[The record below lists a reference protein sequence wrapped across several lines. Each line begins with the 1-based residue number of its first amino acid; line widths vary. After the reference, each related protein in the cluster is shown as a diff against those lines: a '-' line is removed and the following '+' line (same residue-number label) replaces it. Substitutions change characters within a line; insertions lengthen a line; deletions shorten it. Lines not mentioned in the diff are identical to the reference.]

1 MSVLERARSAD
12 LFAGVKSSERC
23 DFADFM
29 ASSFFFFNAIFGTC
43 SGCKCALCTMRKPIF
58 SANLAKNWH
67 H

>member
-29 ASSFFFFNAIFGTC
+29 VFSFFVFFNTIFGTC
-43 SGCKCALCTMRKPIF
+43 SGCKCALCTM
-58 SANLAKNWH
+58 
-67 H
+67 